1 MGYISLD
8 QARVLAIEH
17 ARDNTDFYGP
27 NYAGM
32 NLVWEM
38 VINARSNSETAA
50 RTCFVKFPS
59 GESSKLSVT

>member
-38 VINARSNSETAA
+38 VSKTYYTVSEPLSLA
-50 RTCFVKFPS
+50 
-59 GESSKLSVT
+59 SKLSPVHP